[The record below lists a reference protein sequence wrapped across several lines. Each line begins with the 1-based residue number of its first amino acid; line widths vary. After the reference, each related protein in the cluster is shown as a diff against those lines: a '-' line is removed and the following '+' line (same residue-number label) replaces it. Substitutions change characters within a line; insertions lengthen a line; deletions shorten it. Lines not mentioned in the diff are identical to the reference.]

1 MHNVIN
7 IASAYKPLIEFNAN
21 FFIQIL
27 NTIILFGFLSW
38 KLFKPVTAT
47 LEKRSNDIAK
57 SYEDAEKAIADAEEL
72 KKTYE
77 EKLKLAKDER
87 SQIIAKAKDIA
98 TKQANDIVRKAQEDA
113 QLIRENA
120 EKQTE
125 AYKQKAMT
133 EVKDDIAAMAV
144 LAAANILKKEIDVKT
159 NRDMIVEFID
169 GVGEVTWD
177 K

>member
-1 MHNVIN
+1 MHNVLN
-7 IASAYKPLIEFNAN
+7 IATGYMPLIDFNAT

-38 KLFKPVTAT
+38 KLFKPTTAA
-47 LEKRSNDIAK
+47 LEKRKNDIAK
-57 SYEDAEKAIADAEEL
+57 SYEDADKAVAEAEEL
-72 KKTYE
+72 KQAYE
-77 EKLKLAKDER
+77 EKIKQAKDER
-87 SQIIAKAKDIA
+87 NQIILKAKDIA

-113 QLIRENA
+113 QIIRDNA

-125 AYKQKAMT
+125 AYKQKAMA

-144 LAAANILKKEIDVKT
+144 LAAANILKKEIDLKT
-159 NRDMIVEFID
+159 NHDMIVEFID